1 MIPVLR
7 ATRLYAINLRTLVRS
22 RRRKLRLNESL
33 INVEG
38 PEALVL
44 RPFISFSVDMALALV
59 GRMRVVVRDFQPDST
74 GASMRSRGASG
85 SLRIS
90 VERWIHM
97 ADRSAVGKTGKPFTM
112 HVDWSKV
119 REFARAIK
127 DPNPLYFDPELA
139 KKEVGGVPVP
149 VTFLQTSAF
158 WTDETS
164 SPGFGGFDLR
174 RILHGE
180 QEFEFFKPIFV
191 GDTLT
196 GVTKVADVLEKEGG
210 RGGKM
215 TLLITETE
223 YTNQKGEKVAIARS
237 TLIETGQAVKA

>member
-1 MIPVLR
+1 
-7 ATRLYAINLRTLVRS
+7 
-22 RRRKLRLNESL
+22 
-33 INVEG
+33 
-38 PEALVL
+38 
-44 RPFISFSVDMALALV
+44 
-59 GRMRVVVRDFQPDST
+59 
-74 GASMRSRGASG
+74 
-85 SLRIS
+85 
-90 VERWIHM
+90 M
-97 ADRSAVGKTGKPFTM
+97 ADKSAIGKTGKPFKM
-112 HVDWSKV
+112 QVDWGKV

-127 DPNPLYFDPELA
+127 DPNPLYTDPELA
-139 KKEVGGVPVP
+139 KKELGGIPVP
-149 VTFLQTSAF
+149 VTFLQTSSF

-223 YTNQKGEKVAIARS
+223 YTNQKGEKVAISRS